1 MDTKHQSTQ
10 ERINDKVFVV
20 GAYHSEPMSTEEQAV
35 FLVGGDLHTVT
46 FFKRLYA
53 H

>member
-10 ERINDKVFVV
+10 ERINDKVFVG
-20 GAYHSEPMSTEEQAV
+20 GADHSEPMWTEEQAV
-35 FLVGGDLHTVT
+35 FLVGGDLDTVT